1 MVFNLFLGIALGII
15 YVEILFRLFRRGYL
29 LPIIT
34 YPIRVLAFTILMA
47 VILLKGGALEAIILT
62 LGFFLGLLLHTLIR
76 GFVRVGVS
84 KLS

>member
-1 MVFNLFLGIALGII
+1 MGIALGII